1 MRQCTTV
8 SIMLRCLAFWEQSS
22 NESTDTRALDIS
34 PPPRKEVHEAAL
46 QWFAR
51 TKTLMPAIKTVS
63 RRTARPS
70 VVWPWH
76 NKVCALRIEA

>member
-1 MRQCTTV
+1 MYHCIRHAALLGVLGAT
-8 SIMLRCLAFWEQSS
+8 LEQVYGH
-22 NESTDTRALDIS
+22 ESARYFT